1 MAIPHDRCPA
11 RTARTERTERTERG
25 RRTRPTR
32 RVPRRRAAAA
42 LACSA
47 ALALT
52 ASGCGSAAGNSADG
66 GNGANGAAKPVTITF
81 WHGWSE
87 PSEVAAIDANIA
99 AFEKLYPGITVKSVA
114 DVPET
119 TLVKGLHGSGPG
131 SPDVISDFT
140 SQDVGPLCSS
150 GALLDL
156 GPLLAKSGI
165 AADAIFPRA
174 MLDYT
179 QYQGKQCTLPFLGDA
194 YGLYY
199 NVSMFRAAGISGPP
213 KTFSQ
218 LAADA
223 VRLTIGNGSK
233 QLGYMPL
240 FENYEN
246 DVGTMAAQYAPA
258 YFTRSGRSNLAGDPA
273 FADLLN
279 WQQNLVT
286 QLGGYDH
293 LEQLRSGF
301 GDEFTDNAFDKG
313 KVAMQLDGEWR
324 VANLTSEQVPF
335 QWATAPFPV
344 PDDQAAAYGRGYLSG
359 TVIGVS
365 RNSRQQQAAWQ
376 FVTYLTTDTS
386 AVVSFANAIDNVPST
401 FAALDSPELQLPAA
415 FRTFLDVAASP
426 YSDTEPPTADG
437 DNYVGVLQQVG
448 TDHEAG
454 KDPDLGAAL
463 AAADQAID
471 RSAAGTA
478 K

>member
-1 MAIPHDRCPA
+1 VAIPHDRSPLKAPNTRSTRGTRRIRRA
-11 RTARTERTERTERG
+11 RT
-25 RRTRPTR
+25 
-32 RVPRRRAAAA
+32 AAA

-47 ALALT
+47 SLALT
-52 ASGCGSAAGNSADG
+52 AAGCGSSATGDT
-66 GNGANGAAKPVTITF
+66 GAVAPVTITF

-87 PSEVAAIDANIA
+87 PSEVAAVNANIA
-99 AFEKLYPGITVKSVA
+99 SFEKLYPGITVKSVS
-114 DVPET
+114 DVSEA
-119 TLVKGLHGSGPG
+119 TLVKGLHATGAG
-131 SPDVISDFT
+131 SPDVVSDFT

-150 GALLDL
+150 GTLLDL
-156 GPLLAKSGI
+156 DPLLAKSGV
-165 AADAIFPRA
+165 AADAIFPKA

-179 QYQGKQCTLPFLGDA
+179 RYQGKQCTLPFLGDA

-199 NVSMFRAAGISGPP
+199 NVGMFHAAGISGPP

-223 VRLTIGNGSK
+223 VRLTVGDGSK

-246 DVGTMAAQYAPA
+246 DVGTLAAQYGPQ
-258 YFTRSGRSNLAGDPA
+258 YFNRSGRSDLAGDPA
-273 FADLLN
+273 FTDLLD
-279 WQQNLVT
+279 WQQNLVGS
-286 QLGGYDH
+286 LGGYSH
-293 LEQLRSGF
+293 LEQLMSGF

-324 VANLTSEQVPF
+324 VANLTAEKVPF

-344 PDDQAAAYGRGYLSG
+344 PDDQLADYGRGYLSG
-359 TVIGVS
+359 TVIGIN
-365 RNSRQQQAAWQ
+365 RRSRQQQAAWQ
-376 FVTYLTTDTS
+376 FVKYLTTDTS

-401 FAALDSPELQLPAA
+401 FAALDSPELQFPAA
-415 FRTFLDVAASP
+415 FQTFLDVASNP

-448 TDHEAG
+448 TTNEAG

-463 AAADQAID
+463 RAADSAID
-471 RSAAGTA
+471 TSLGRPNG
-478 K
+478 